1 MENFGVMGG
10 LIAIGASSKF
20 LSWNRWENCTSK
32 EVLHIEM

>member
-20 LSWNRWENCTSK
+20 LSWNRWEQG
-32 EVLHIEM
+32 ELHL